1 MRMLCVNWEYLCPL
15 TPLKGGSGDYGIG
28 SRPSVRLSVC
38 PSVRSHNYESIKRI
52 IFKLPMESLGVASLM
67 HVQF

>member
-28 SRPSVRLSVC
+28 SRPSVR
-38 PSVRSHNYESIKRI
+38 PSVRLSGAITMK
-52 IFKLPMESLGVASLM
+52 V
-67 HVQF
+67 